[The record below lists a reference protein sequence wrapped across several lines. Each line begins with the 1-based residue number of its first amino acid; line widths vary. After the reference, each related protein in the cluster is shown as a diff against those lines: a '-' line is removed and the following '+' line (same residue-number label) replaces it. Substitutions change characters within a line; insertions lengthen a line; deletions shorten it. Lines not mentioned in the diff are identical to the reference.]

1 MPFLSKVSRKI
12 EISLKLNEFRRK
24 FLFQVAHTVALDLA
38 ALNIQRGRDHGIP
51 PYTEWLRYCGRGGNV
66 TTWDDLKQHIQAS
79 AKTTASLK
87 KSKFV
92 LFFTTAYIRSS

>member
-1 MPFLSKVSRKI
+1 M
-12 EISLKLNEFRRK
+12 
-24 FLFQVAHTVALDLA
+24 AHTVALDLA

-79 AKTTASLK
+79 AKTTASFLK
-87 KSKFV
+87 IQV
-92 LFFTTAYIRSS
+92 CTLFYNYFY

>member
-51 PYTEWLRYCGRGGNV
+51 PYTDWLRYCGRGNV

-79 AKTTASLK
+79 AKTTASFK

-92 LFFTTAYIRSS
+92 LFFTTANIRSS